1 MKTSLENRAFDLA
14 NSFESQTLHV
24 LAVDYEHDL
33 VAKSENPWLN
43 VYCFWLPFRVSGVV
57 FFIKKLRKDDAKGT
71 TKHVS
76 RGVHSFDVHGD
87 HSNMDKDDK
96 CSSP

>member
-1 MKTSLENRAFDLA
+1 MKTSLENKAFDLA

-43 VYCFWLPFRVSGVV
+43 VFNC
-57 FFIKKLRKDDAKGT
+57 
-71 TKHVS
+71 
-76 RGVHSFDVHGD
+76 
-87 HSNMDKDDK
+87 
-96 CSSP
+96 